1 MVSQM
6 KTMSGYTF
14 DEVFSS
20 LQKTIRRSD
29 EKMALY
35 WATELEHGFPSHL
48 WNRLEIIAAE
58 DVGIGDLIAV
68 ISVRLFK
75 EQYFEAKARKNDA
88 FRLFLA
94 NAILALCR
102 ARKSRIA
109 DNLVNVVYRGPRDY
123 PIPDVG
129 QDKHTRAGRA
139 AGRGWEH
146 FFGEGVLLI
155 QPDGQIGD
163 CLIDESAQ
171 SYAAECRNL
180 VEAGVPFADSSI
192 WKAKA
197 NGTTRNE
204 SRWEENRSQGEL
216 QF

>member
-20 LQKTIRRSD
+20 LQKMIRRSD

-58 DVGIGDLIAV
+58 DIGIGDLTAV
-68 ISVRLFK
+68 IAVRLFK
-75 EQYFEAKARKNDA
+75 EQYFEAKQRKNDA

-102 ARKSRIA
+102 APKTRIA
-109 DNLVNVVYRGPRDY
+109 DNLVQVVYRGPRNR

-129 QDKHTRAGRA
+129 KDKHTRAGRH
-139 AGRGWEH
+139 AGKGWQH
-146 FFGEGVLLI
+146 FFDEGVLLI
-155 QPDGQIGD
+155 QPDGLIGD

-171 SYAAECRNL
+171 GYATECRNL
-180 VEAGVPFADSSI
+180 VEQGVPYVDADI
-192 WKAKA
+192 WRAKA
-197 NGTTRNE
+197 NGTTR
-204 SRWEENRSQGEL
+204 RDDGPEEGQSQAEL
-216 QF
+216 IF